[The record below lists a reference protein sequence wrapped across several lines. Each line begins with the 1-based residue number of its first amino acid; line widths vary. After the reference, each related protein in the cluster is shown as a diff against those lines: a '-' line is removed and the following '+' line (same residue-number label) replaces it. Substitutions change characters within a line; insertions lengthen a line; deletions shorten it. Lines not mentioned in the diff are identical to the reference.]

1 MGEKRVDWDTNF
13 PMFTVTEV
21 DEEKKTTGAF
31 YTAKETNATVIDSFG
46 PKDAMSG
53 DIFAKFAEVRMGETV
68 KGLGRRNSPSRIA
81 LRSPRPADLT
91 RPLSTY
97 PTPFLSPQYFHEPGD
112 PLLSKREQL
121 ENAMY
126 KDSFS
131 DILSTTWER
140 PGIKHVIVAYGTDIP
155 TEVGYTYPKEKGKEG
170 QGEMR

>member
-53 DIFAKFAEVRMGETV
+53 DIFAKFAEVRMSETA

-81 LRSPRPADLT
+81 L
-91 RPLSTY
+91 TY
-97 PTPFLSPQYFHEPGD
+97 PT
-112 PLLSKREQL
+112 
-121 ENAMY
+121 
-126 KDSFS
+126 
-131 DILSTTWER
+131 
-140 PGIKHVIVAYGTDIP
+140 
-155 TEVGYTYPKEKGKEG
+155 
-170 QGEMR
+170 